1 MNWLLTTIAIIS
13 ILLIILVLLQ
23 RTNTD
28 GAGLGG
34 GDGVGINNKKRGLEK
49 TIFQATIV
57 VGVFFVLFNLIAIFV
72 K

>member
-13 ILLIILVLLQ
+13 ILLVILVLLQ

-34 GDGVGINNKKRGLEK
+34 GDSVGINNKKRGLEK
-49 TIFQATIV
+49 TLFQATIV
-57 VGVFFVLFNLIAIFV
+57 VGIFFVLLNLITLFI